1 MNWIFNT
8 YSTVYQTAML
18 QPQVSTRDAASAK
31 SRVIAKP
38 SRLLG
43 LLGRQG

>member
-18 QPQVSTRDAASAK
+18 QQQVSPRDAAPAK

-38 SRLLG
+38 IRLLG